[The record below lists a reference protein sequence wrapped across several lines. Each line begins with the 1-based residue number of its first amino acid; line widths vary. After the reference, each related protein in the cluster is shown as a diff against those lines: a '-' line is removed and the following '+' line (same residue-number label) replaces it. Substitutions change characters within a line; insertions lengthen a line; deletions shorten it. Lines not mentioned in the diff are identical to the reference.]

1 MSLRKGRTWNQG
13 ARQGPQ
19 NRGRARRSLA
29 WQDVRNAGGQTWTLR
44 RSKRHKAGWTRQ
56 EPMMT
61 AQWSGSS
68 RAEHGRESP
77 RGSLNKDLTPRKYPV
92 TWWGQV
98 LGNLPLDTQNDG
110 VPSQPFQ
117 PKLWEMT
124 RSPALTSLME
134 SRFWITGH
142 ESVYGETVKIF
153 ICSIIKD
160 AKLK

>member
-1 MSLRKGRTWNQG
+1 MSLRKRRTWNQG
-13 ARQGPQ
+13 ARQGPR
-19 NRGRARRSLA
+19 NRGRACRSLA
-29 WQDVRNAGGQTWTLR
+29 RQDVRNAGGQTWTLR

-61 AQWSGSS
+61 AQWSGPS

-77 RGSLNKDLTPRKYPV
+77 YGSLNKDLTPRKYPV

-110 VPSQPFQ
+110 AQLQPFQ

-124 RSPALTSLME
+124 HSPALTLLME

-142 ESVYGETVKIF
+142 ESVYGNTVKIF
-153 ICSIIKD
+153 TSSIIKD
-160 AKLK
+160 AELK